1 MGEIIRGL
9 SNEAYHNALEY
20 ADYISSSQLKLYLKS
35 PAAYKYVVEHP
46 KPPTDAMRFGSLF
59 HDLMASLAEAKGD
72 WNVGCS
78 KWLGSLARFDPP
90 INSKGKPFGAATN
103 AYKEAYADF
112 LTRNSDKTIATTEES
127 DLASDMTH
135 SLLYDC
141 GATSAQ
147 VRKLLRWG
155 EPEVSIFHE
164 TADGIKI
171 KIRPDLLTKSK
182 IVDYKTVSSDD
193 FSEDAIN
200 RLILKYGYHISAA
213 QYVWTYHEVTG
224 KWVTFYLVIVSKLP
238 PHDAVMVDMTNY
250 TYRYLPDVDLVI
262 PGCGALEFRRLLDL
276 HTKCVKSGEW
286 PGAETF
292 ISGDRYKI
300 LEIEPPRWYKNKF
313 IEEI

>member
-1 MGEIIRGL
+1 MSEIIHGL
-9 SNEAYHNALEY
+9 SNEEYHNQNGKWGE
-20 ADYISSSQLKLYLKS
+20 YISSSQLKLYGIS
-35 PAAYKYVVEHP
+35 PKHYRYCIDHP
-46 KPPTDAMRFGSLF
+46 QEQTDAMRLGSLF
-59 HDLMASLAEAKGD
+59 HDVMAAMAEGASMRETID
-72 WNVGCS
+72 AIAVFE
-78 KWLGSLARFDPP
+78 LP
-90 INSKGKPFGAATN
+90 INERTGKPFGPQTGRYKD
-103 AYKEAYADF
+103 AYKTFTESVHGTLFGSAE
-112 LTRNSDKTIATTEES
+112 DKELVSA
-127 DLASDMTH
+127 MVH
-135 SLLYDC
+135 SLLDNC
-141 GATSAQ
+141 GCTSEQ

-155 EPEVSIFHE
+155 KPEVSIFHE

-224 KWVTFYLVIVSKLP
+224 KWVTFYFVIVSKLP

-286 PGAETF
+286 LGAEAF

-300 LEIEPPRWYKNKF
+300 LEIEPPRGYKNKF